1 MKNHKLSPFI
11 CGPRKH
17 SVKTY
22 HKLYN
27 GNVTSLNTHTEDGEI
42 VFKHNNLRIN
52 ILKQK
57 QLNVMNVFREGVPL
71 LQVGACFATK
81 LSMRRRRE
89 SKIKKYSIFKS
100 SAHTR
105 REYNGNSVSSHSIC
119 ILHSHTHITFEY
131 LPMPIKWFIKYSKM
145 IFKCWIHITMPVV
158 IYIYIVYYLKTRVP
172 IERERE

>member
-89 SKIKKYSIFKS
+89 SKIKKNIPYSNPLRTHDASIMVTVFPVIRY
-100 SAHTR
+100 AYFIHTHT
-105 REYNGNSVSSHSIC
+105 SHSSIC
-119 ILHSHTHITFEY
+119 QCQSNGL
-131 LPMPIKWFIKYSKM
+131 LN
-145 IFKCWIHITMPVV
+145 
-158 IYIYIVYYLKTRVP
+158 TRK
-172 IERERE
+172 